1 METVPGRSKYWFIW
15 PTFYTE
21 KDARDI
27 AKAGATACA
36 IVAAISAFSTHGGG
50 RENAEIEALLYIL
63 VFGTFG
69 YFTLKLNRV
78 VATLSFLL
86 FAADKVYTIIVTA
99 QAGKAPVIGIF
110 ILLYLFHAM
119 RAAYWYHGGRNA
131 PKPEAETPESPRL
144 S

>member
-1 METVPGRSKYWFIW
+1 MEPVPGRSKYWFIW

-36 IVAAISAFSTHGGG
+36 LVAAISAFSTYVGG
-50 RENAEIEALLYIL
+50 RENAEIEALLLIL
-63 VFGTFG
+63 VYGTFG

-78 VATLSFLL
+78 VSTLSFLL
-86 FAADKVYTIIVTA
+86 FVADKVYTVIVTA

-119 RAAYWYHGGRNA
+119 RAAYWYHGERKIPQTDIA
-131 PKPEAETPESPRL
+131 TP
-144 S
+144 